1 MLITSLAAL
10 TTSLT
15 LTPLAVA
22 ADESVP
28 TQIVHFHTDEL
39 SSEAGWDEIES
50 RIRVATSRVCR
61 PHGLRG
67 LVAQR
72 IRQECFNS
80 TYADAI
86 RQLNREYAEA
96 NSRSVAAVVSAQ

>member
-1 MLITSLAAL
+1 MLVTTLAAL
-10 TTSLT
+10 TTSLA

-39 SSEAGWDEIES
+39 NSEAGWDEIEN
-50 RIRVATSRVCR
+50 RIRIATDRVCR

-72 IRQECFNS
+72 IRQECFDS

-86 RQLNREYAEA
+86 EQLNREYAQA
-96 NSRSVAAVVSAQ
+96 NSRSVAVAITAQ

>member
-1 MLITSLAAL
+1 MLITTLAAL

-22 ADESVP
+22 ADETVA
-28 TQIVHFHTDEL
+28 TQTVHFHTDEL
-39 SSEAGWDEIES
+39 TSEAGWDAIEN
-50 RIRVATSRVCR
+50 RIRVATERVCR

-72 IRQECFNS
+72 IRQECVNA

-86 RQLNREYAEA
+86 DQLNREYAEA
-96 NSRSVAAVVSAQ
+96 NSRSVAVVITAQ